1 MKTKFRFY
9 NINRDMVIT
18 TKRYK
23 RKTLISVDFLILKDN
38 NKEYLYKI
46 KEIVGNVV
54 FVEDTNYWLYKQEEE
69 QANEEMK

>member
-1 MKTKFRFY
+1 MKTRFRFY

-54 FVEDTNYWLYKQEEE
+54 FVEDTNYWLFKQEEE